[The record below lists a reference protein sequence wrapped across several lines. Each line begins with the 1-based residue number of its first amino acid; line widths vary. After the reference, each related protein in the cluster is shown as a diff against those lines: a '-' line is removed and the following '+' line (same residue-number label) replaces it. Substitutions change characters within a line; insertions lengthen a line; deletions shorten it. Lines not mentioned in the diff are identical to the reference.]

1 MANVAGFRRLA
12 QGFAACELG
21 SAICSNASTMPWH
34 IYHDGS
40 NRWRW
45 ERLDRKHKVL
55 ARSIAAFESREECLK
70 DAQYHG
76 YSGKHGGPMD
86 HGADEAN
93 DC

>member
-1 MANVAGFRRLA
+1 MGGPKSLPALRVPDAWVCNM
-12 QGFAACELG
+12 QCAC
-21 SAICSNASTMPWH
+21 TMPWH

-55 ARSIAAFESREECLK
+55 AHSMVAFESRDECLK
-70 DAQYHG
+70 DAQHHG

-86 HGADEAN
+86 HGADELN